1 MKREVVVTGMGCVT
15 PLGND
20 PDTLWSNIASGKSGV
35 GWITHFDASDLKTK
49 IAAEV
54 KDFNPIEQIG
64 RDARRMD
71 RFSQFAV
78 VAARQA
84 ISNANLII
92 NEDNRDSI
100 GVVVGSGIGGIL
112 TIVEQSEVL
121 YTRGTGRITP
131 LLVPMMLVDSAGAN
145 IAIDLGMRGPNLA
158 VVTACAT
165 GTNTIGEAAEIIRRE
180 QAEVMLAGG
189 SEAGISPLSMA
200 GLVNATAL
208 STNPGDP
215 ETVSRPFDRKRD
227 GFVIGEGAAILVLES
242 LEHAQKRN
250 APILATISGYGST
263 NDAYHISAPAES
275 GEGAVRCM
283 KMALKYAGLTPA
295 DIHYINAHG
304 TSTVLNDKTETA
316 AIKTVFREAAYTVPI
331 SSTKSMLGHLLGAS
345 GSVEAILCVK
355 ALHNQLLPPTINYQ
369 EADPDCDL
377 DYIPNTA
384 RPVQNINHVMSN
396 SFGFGGHNASII
408 ISRFDP
414 SNHPQGDAV

>member
-20 PDTLWSNIASGKSGV
+20 PDTLWSNIAAGKSGV
-35 GWITHFDASDLKTK
+35 GLITLFDASDLKTK

-54 KDFNPIEQIG
+54 KDFNPLDQIG

-84 ISNANLII
+84 ITNANLHID
-92 NEDNRDSI
+92 EHNRDSI

-112 TIVEQSEVL
+112 TLVEQSEVL
-121 YTRGTGRITP
+121 FKRGAGRITP

-165 GTNTIGEAAEIIRRE
+165 GTNTIGEAAEIIRRG

-189 SEAGISPLSMA
+189 SEAGISALSMA
-200 GLVNATAL
+200 GLINATAL
-208 STNPGDP
+208 STNPGQP

-242 LEHAQKRN
+242 LEHAQNRK
-250 APILATISGYGST
+250 AKILATITGYGST

-283 KMALKYAGLTPA
+283 KMAFKDAGLSPA

-316 AIKTVFREAAYTVPI
+316 AIKAVFGEIAYSVPV

-345 GSVEAILCVK
+345 GSVEAVLCVQ
-355 ALHNQLLPPTINYQ
+355 ALQSGVLPPTINYH

-377 DYIPNTA
+377 DYIPNSA
-384 RPVQNINHVMSN
+384 RKVQNINHVMSN

-408 ISRFDP
+408 ISKFDQP
-414 SNHPQGDAV
+414 SHSQEEII